1 MTTGTTAS
9 DAQTARMRQLVPLNS
24 LSPGRLAALLGGA
37 ELIELVPGATV
48 FTAGEANPFCW
59 YLLGGAV
66 ELRHGERTIA
76 TVTEGTPESLLALSL
91 SHPHRLSARSVTGV
105 HLMRCRRSL
114 LDNLLAAEMGVS
126 AQVEQSSAAIDLDSH
141 DWIGK
146 LLQSPPFNHMSP
158 EHVRA
163 LFSALTPVDLASG
176 AVVIREGEGADDYY
190 IIQRGRCLVSR
201 QPSPRSDRQQL
212 AILGPGE
219 AFGEEALLTG
229 AARNATVGMLSEGRL
244 MRLAR
249 ADFERFVKEP
259 LVRALSFD
267 RALQLAEQ
275 RGAVWLDVRD
285 PARAAEAPLRDSL
298 LMPLGTLRVQLQK
311 LERHKPCIVCCDDGR
326 LSTAATFLLAER
338 GIEAYVLEGGL
349 GGRPATDG
357 AGVPA
362 AGMPGRSMAGA
373 GPLAD
378 DAVLSLDE
386 EAARLEAHEFFDLA
400 LEPPAA
406 ETPDGTVHEAS
417 SEHVPVSGRNAPID
431 PPSPATEGSAQGSK
445 AREEVLVLRRRVQE
459 LEKENDALR
468 AALAV
473 LVPREPAPVLRR
485 QEATRATGSAVIT
498 GNSAPIPVAPRNA
511 ADELEITFDGG
522 PALPR
527 PSASAVAAE
536 ARQRA
541 MAEHRAREMAARAAL
556 KEHDKAL
563 LSEVEEHFRER

>member
-1 MTTGTTAS
+1 
-9 DAQTARMRQLVPLNS
+9 MRCP
-24 LSPGRLAALLGGA
+24 RALLD
-37 ELIELVPGATV
+37 
-48 FTAGEANPFCW
+48 
-59 YLLGGAV
+59 
-66 ELRHGERTIA
+66 
-76 TVTEGTPESLLALSL
+76 S
-91 SHPHRLSARSVTGV
+91 
-105 HLMRCRRSL
+105 
-114 LDNLLAAEMGVS
+114 LLAAEMGVS
-126 AQVEQSSAAIDLDSH
+126 AQVDESPAAIDLDSH

-229 AARNATVGMLSEGRL
+229 SARNATVAMLSEGRL

-249 ADFERFVKEP
+249 ADFERFVKQP
-259 LVRALSFD
+259 LVHAVSFD
-267 RALQLAEQ
+267 QALQLAEQ

-298 LMPLGTLRVQLQK
+298 VMPLGTLRVQLQK
-311 LERHKPCIVCCDDGR
+311 LERNKPCIVCCDDGR
-326 LSTAATFLLAER
+326 LSTAGAFLLAER

-349 GGRPATDG
+349 AGLPATRTTS
-357 AGVPA
+357 VPA
-362 AGMPGRSMAGA
+362 AGAPGRPMAEA
-373 GPLAD
+373 ALPAD

-406 ETPDGTVHEAS
+406 EAPDGVVPAAS
-417 SEHVPVSGRNAPID
+417 SAHVPVSQRNTPLD
-431 PPSPATEGSAQGSK
+431 RPSPPTEGSAQVSR
-445 AREEVLVLRRRVQE
+445 ASEEVHALRRRIQE

-473 LVPREPAPVLRR
+473 LAPREPAPVLRR

-498 GNSAPIPVAPRNA
+498 GKSAPIPVAPGNA
-511 ADELEITFDGG
+511 SDELEITFDGG

-527 PSASAVAAE
+527 PSASALAAQ

-541 MAEHRAREMAARAAL
+541 MAEHRARETAARAAL